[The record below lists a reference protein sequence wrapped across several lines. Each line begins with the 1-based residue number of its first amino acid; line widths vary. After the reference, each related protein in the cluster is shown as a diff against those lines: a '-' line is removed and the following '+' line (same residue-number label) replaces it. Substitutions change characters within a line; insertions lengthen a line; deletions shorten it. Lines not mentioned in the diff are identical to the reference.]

1 MVTQSH
7 RHKTPDTGLPNPSH
21 APRPHPSHPY
31 PWIPCS
37 SFCYTY
43 FYFVHIIVPRLLASS
58 PFSSGS
64 CGRWSNRADTD
75 RAPGIVKLPRYLDHP
90 APGGLARCI
99 PSYTSI
105 TAANLAHLG
114 GETRASFPPH
124 RNRPHPPPLGQPP
137 CLLDARPDQHN
148 PASYPNKINQDLT
161 QATRET
167 GNSGGTTAV

>member
-21 APRPHPSHPY
+21 PPVLIPPILTLGSLAPLSATL
-31 PWIPCS
+31 IFTLCTS
-37 SFCYTY
+37 SFQDCWPAHHSRPGLAVVGRTEQTRTEHRALLYY
-43 FYFVHIIVPRLLASS
+43 LDNPPCPRWSS
-58 PFSSGS
+58 PLH
-64 CGRWSNRADTD
+64 TV
-75 RAPGIVKLPRYLDHP
+75 IY
-90 APGGLARCI
+90 
-99 PSYTSI
+99 I